1 MNTLLLFVLGAAA
14 FTFACKCLAT
24 YVSRREASLGR
35 REGGR
40 GAYGRAQV
48 D

>member
-1 MNTLLLFVLGAAA
+1 MNTVLLFVLGAAA

-24 YVSRREASLGR
+24 YVSRREATPAR
-35 REGGR
+35 RDGGR
-40 GAYGRAQV
+40 VAYVRAQV